1 MPFEDQHNL
10 PCLELLGNSTNPVK
24 TLLYLRIIDLP
35 TIHDVRLTE
44 YSSRKTPSLDVC
56 RVHANATCARSINTA
71 ALSGTSADSSVLRD
85 REKEEAEDTAK

>member
-1 MPFEDQHNL
+1 MPFEDLHNL
-10 PCLELLGNSTNPVK
+10 PCLELLGNNTNRVK

-35 TIHDVRLTE
+35 TIHDV
-44 YSSRKTPSLDVC
+44 SRKTPSLDVC
-56 RVHANATCARSINTA
+56 RVHANATCARSINRA